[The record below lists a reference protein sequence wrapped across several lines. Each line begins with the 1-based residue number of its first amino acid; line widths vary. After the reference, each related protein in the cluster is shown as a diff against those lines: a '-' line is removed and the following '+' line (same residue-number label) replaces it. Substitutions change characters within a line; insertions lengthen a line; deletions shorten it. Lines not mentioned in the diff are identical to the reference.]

1 MMQESHFEDSKSS
14 MNTRI
19 LKIRNHIDCITK
31 YLTPLLPIA
40 NCHMVEF
47 LTQNHWDKLLP
58 VPLRD
63 TLNGLQLN
71 EALEQFWT
79 AASHKETCTLKDN
92 SVLSN
97 WIHTARSHCVSVNND
112 YCLSAEQLRERVRA
126 WGGEIKPE
134 IRVKEFMTS
143 KKSYEVQTMSPLVA
157 SLHAASGSHCCVE
170 AGGGRGQLPVALC
183 LAYSVPSLTLDCDAQ
198 AVAAAPHRI
207 RIIQKQWHAIAKRI
221 KDGIEERIDEGINKN
236 LHRFAAAYITEHT
249 DIANIV
255 RDKFP
260 EFAHRDV
267 KLLLTGLH
275 TCGNLGPDSLRIFV
289 QQSSTAAVFNV
300 PCCYHLLTEAVD
312 GQLFDVFQRD
322 YGGEGTRQGFPMSEY
337 MRGYNLGRNARML
350 AAQSIDRVVN
360 ERQLPSTSLLYRA
373 LLQDI
378 IQKKLPNHKIS
389 EGKLKRITP
398 KCQTFQQYFKMADEI
413 LKLELYDSLPDSF
426 FTDIQ
431 NKMDCQWKKLALFY
445 LIRLCLAQVVESL
458 ILLDRLLFL
467 FENGFDDCYLVKLFD
482 PVLSPRCHSIV
493 AVR

>member
-1 MMQESHFEDSKSS
+1 MMQESHFEGSKSS

-19 LKIRNHIDCITK
+19 LKIRHHIDSLTK
-31 YLTPLLPIA
+31 YLAPLLPIA

-47 LTQNHWDKLLP
+47 LTQNHWDGLLP
-58 VPLRD
+58 DSLRD

-79 AASHKETCTLKDN
+79 AASDKEADN
-92 SVLSN
+92 SILSN

-112 YCLSAEQLRERVRA
+112 YCLSAEQLRERIRS

-157 SLHAASGSHCCVE
+157 ALQGAAGARVCVE
-170 AGGGRGQLPVALC
+170 AGGGRGPLALALC
-183 LAYSVPSLTLDCDAQ
+183 LAYCARCLTLDCDAR

-207 RIIQKQWHAIAKRI
+207 KIIQQWHAIAKRI
-221 KDGIEERIDEGINKN
+221 KNGIEERIDESIDKN
-236 LHRFAAAYITEHT
+236 LHRFATAYITEHT
-249 DIANIV
+249 DIASFV

-260 EFAHRDV
+260 EFADQDV
-267 KLLLTGLH
+267 KFLLTGLH

-289 QQSSTAAVFNV
+289 NQSSTAAVFNV

-322 YGGEGTRQGFPMSEY
+322 YGGEDTRQGFPMSEY
-337 MRGYNLGRNARML
+337 LRGYNLGRNARML

-360 ERQLPSTSLLYRA
+360 DRQLPSTSLLYRA

-378 IQKKLPNHKIS
+378 IQKQLPNHKIS

-413 LKLELYDSLPDSF
+413 LKLELYDSLPASF
-426 FTDIQ
+426 FTDVERS
-431 NKMDCQWKKLALFY
+431 MDYQWKNLVLFY

-467 FENGFDDCYLVKLFD
+467 FENGFDNVYLVKLFD